1 MTHRPHQLLTQLLLR
16 HAGLAQCAAGRAA
29 VLAQQSQQD
38 MLAADVAV
46 AQLQRRLLCQ
56 PQHVFRA
63 RGKLLFC
70 HILHTPERIFSCRVG
85 F

>member
-38 MLAADVAV
+38 MLAADVTV

-56 PQHVFRA
+56 PQHVFRT

-70 HILHTPERIFSCRVG
+70 HILHTPERIFSCRSG